1 MKIIIDIPDRLYKAI
16 HESDRIVLGD
26 KNTDTIIR
34 RIKNGTLCG
43 GFGMN
48 KERKTNIIK
57 ALKSEIA
64 WYKRQPCEEIIR
76 ETIDLDHL
84 CISSMFSFEEVAEM
98 PKDIIPDLL
107 IRKLT
112 KAFSD
117 NIKDFPIRTSLDE
130 KHRSYRADLDLW
142 VDNSGRRY

>member
-1 MKIIIDIPDRLYKAI
+1 
-16 HESDRIVLGD
+16 
-26 KNTDTIIR
+26 
-34 RIKNGTLCG
+34 
-43 GFGMN
+43 MN

-64 WYKRQPCEEIIR
+64 WYKRQPVKIIR

-107 IRKLT
+107 ICKLT

>member
-1 MKIIIDIPDRLYKAI
+1 
-16 HESDRIVLGD
+16 
-26 KNTDTIIR
+26 
-34 RIKNGTLCG
+34 
-43 GFGMN
+43 MN

-57 ALKSEIA
+57 ALKHEIHF
-64 WYKRQPCEEIIR
+64 YKNQPVKIIR

-84 CISSMFSFEEVAEM
+84 CITSMFSFEEVAEM

-117 NIKDFPIRTSLDE
+117 NIKNFPIRTSLDE
-130 KHRSYRADLDLW
+130 QHRRYRADLDLW

>member
-1 MKIIIDIPDRLYKAI
+1 
-16 HESDRIVLGD
+16 
-26 KNTDTIIR
+26 
-34 RIKNGTLCG
+34 
-43 GFGMN
+43 MN

-57 ALKSEIA
+57 ALKHEINF
-64 WYKRQPCEEIIR
+64 YKNQPVKIIR

-84 CISSMFSFEEVAEM
+84 RISSMFSFEEVSEM

-117 NIKDFPIRTSLDE
+117 NIKDFPIMTSLDE